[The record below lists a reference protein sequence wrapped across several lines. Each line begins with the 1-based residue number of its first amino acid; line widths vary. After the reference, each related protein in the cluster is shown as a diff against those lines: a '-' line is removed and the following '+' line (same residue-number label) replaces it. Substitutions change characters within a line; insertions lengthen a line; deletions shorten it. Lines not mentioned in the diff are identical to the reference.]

1 MVHRIM
7 DSVEVFSSPE
17 KSCRKKVKVKAEFE
31 DSAENSHGFFSKRPK
46 FDPLNKKK
54 NGGIMEYNP
63 LEEPS
68 RLGLKL
74 KKSPSFL
81 DLIHMKLSQEKSAFL
96 AKTLARKEKGASSAA
111 DNKLKASNFPATLL
125 KIGSWEYKSRYEGDL
140 VAKCYFAKHK
150 LVWEVLDGGLKNKI
164 EIQWS
169 DIMAIKANYPDN
181 EPGTLDVVLSRQP
194 LFFREINPQPRKHTL
209 WQATTDFTTGQASL
223 HRQHFL
229 KFPQGT
235 LGKHFQKLIQCDPR
249 LCFLSQQPQIE
260 LDTPYFQPRASI
272 FGDHSNP
279 AHGFE
284 LKTEGTFSYSG
295 IRDGVSVSGLSSS
308 DIENKNYI
316 GSPTQNSHK
325 NSQLVPDMLVM
336 EGDISSKYNDAD
348 RLKLLNQIKLPGLHP
363 SMSVGDLVNHIGDC
377 ISEQM
382 RSDNP
387 SLSINEPQKWE
398 ILDEIT
404 QYLLNDSQTLTNSDE
419 KRIMSKVNSLCCL
432 LQMDDAGVHNAHIS
446 LDNVLDLAVGN
457 TQAAKQLCENQTAKT
472 VLAEGSKTGLGNAF
486 QQGTSSSRKDSVA
499 EQLCENRTAKTVLA
513 AGSETGLGND
523 FQQGPSMS
531 RKDSVGELLLH
542 LPRIAS
548 LPQFLFPEDSGI
560 QGR

>member
-223 HRQHFL
+223 HR
-229 KFPQGT
+229 
-235 LGKHFQKLIQCDPR
+235 
-249 LCFLSQQPQIE
+249 
-260 LDTPYFQPRASI
+260 
-272 FGDHSNP
+272 NP

>member
-7 DSVEVFSSPE
+7 DSVEEFSSPE
-17 KSCRKKVKVKAEFE
+17 KSCRKKVKVKAEFD
-31 DSAENSHGFFSKRPK
+31 DSGENSHGFFSKRPK
-46 FDPLNKKK
+46 FDSFNKEK
-54 NGGIMEYNP
+54 NDGVLEYNP

-68 RLGLKL
+68 PLGLKL

-81 DLIHMKLSQEKSAFL
+81 DLIHMKLSQEKSASL

-229 KFPQGT
+229 QFPQGT

-249 LCFLSQQPQIE
+249 LSFLSQQPQIE

-279 AHGFE
+279 AHSFE
-284 LKTEGTFSYSG
+284 LKTERTFSYSG

-316 GSPTQNSHK
+316 GSPIQNSNR
-325 NSQLVPDMLVM
+325 NSQFVPDMRVM
-336 EGDISSKYNDAD
+336 EGDVSSKYNDAD
-348 RLKLLNQIKLPGLHP
+348 RLQLLNQIKLPGLNP

-377 ISEQM
+377 ISEQI

-432 LQMDDAGVHNAHIS
+432 LQMDDAGVQNAQIS
-446 LDNVLDLAVGN
+446 LESVRDLAVGN

-472 VLAEGSKTGLGNAF
+472 VLAEASKTGLGNF
-486 QQGTSSSRKDSVA
+486 QQETSSSRKDLVA
-499 EQLCENRTAKTVLA
+499 EQLCENRTTKTILA
-513 AGSETGLGND
+513 VGSEAGLGND
-523 FQQGPSMS
+523 FQQEPSMS

-560 QGR
+560 RGR